1 MPLRSGFSSPQ
12 SEVQSIIEDYR
23 NQGLPDEQL
32 EKRLSEEFAPE
43 MWEPILHP
51 KEEPK
56 DDLESKLVSQIG
68 EKPEQPSFPQE
79 IYDEFEYDFRNPL
92 IKPLPPKGGFVTTDG
107 TYNKSL
113 ETYNSQA
120 EKRNPLR
127 RRHPQQEQKGGGFG
141 LLGTD

>member
-56 DDLESKLVSQIG
+56 DDLESRLVSQIG
-68 EKPEQPSFPQE
+68 DKPEQPSFPQD
-79 IYDEFEYDFRNPL
+79 I
-92 IKPLPPKGGFVTTDG
+92 
-107 TYNKSL
+107 
-113 ETYNSQA
+113 
-120 EKRNPLR
+120 
-127 RRHPQQEQKGGGFG
+127 
-141 LLGTD
+141 